1 MMYYTCL
8 RSKLSPLWFQK
19 AGKKKN
25 GIFFRKYGNIGI
37 EIRLTGEYMVF
48 KSFFLKGESF
58 IGKGG

>member
-1 MMYYTCL
+1 MLTEQVKPTMVPK
-8 RSKLSPLWFQK
+8 RQVR
-19 AGKKKN
+19 KN
-25 GIFFRKYGNIGI
+25 GIFRKYGNIGI

>member
-1 MMYYTCL
+1 MLTEQVKPTMVPKRQVKTE
-8 RSKLSPLWFQK
+8 
-19 AGKKKN
+19 
-25 GIFFRKYGNIGI
+25 FFRKYGNIGI